1 MRKFFR
7 ASLTEEDQE
16 EKERHS
22 VFDGNERWYGAQK
35 YLTFQRL
42 DRYALRLMSKPR
54 NNQQRLRRLKKL
66 QQRFELRRMKLNVQ
80 TALEKD
86 LKAVD
91 VLSRSF
97 AEKEHR
103 TRDQTKKKELATDH
117 EKVLQE
123 FLIGVIESHFNR
135 LNMLAKQK
143 RDLFSEGGLNA
154 GSEQGP
160 VLTVVQNADA
170 MLL

>member
-1 MRKFFR
+1 M
-7 ASLTEEDQE
+7 
-16 EKERHS
+16 
-22 VFDGNERWYGAQK
+22 
-35 YLTFQRL
+35 
-42 DRYALRLMSKPR
+42 
-54 NNQQRLRRLKKL
+54 
-66 QQRFELRRMKLNVQ
+66 NVQ